1 MKQPTVK
8 LTVTDSS
15 VYLLTIANKIALRTT
30 NKRICEHYYNLFT
43 DESYTGNYW
52 IEPLEPYT
60 HANSSSSSDS
70 SSNL

>member
-43 DESYTGNYW
+43 DESYTGDYW
-52 IEPLEPYT
+52 IEPLESP
-60 HANSSSSSDS
+60 HVRSSSSK
-70 SSNL
+70 NL

>member
-15 VYLLTIANKIALRTT
+15 VYLLTIADKIALRTT

-43 DESYTGNYW
+43 DEAYTGDYW
-52 IEPLEPYT
+52 IEPLESP
-60 HANSSSSSDS
+60 HVRSSDSDS